1 MQMHAEKN
9 GKIWRV
15 VLSHKLI
22 DQVREQSKKNDR
34 FLLNT
39 PLLMNKPR
47 KIHRVNNSEC
57 FPESILKLHSADR

>member
-1 MQMHAEKN
+1 MQMYAEKR

-22 DQVREQSKKNDR
+22 DQVREQLNKNNR
-34 FLLNT
+34 SLLNT
-39 PLLMNKPR
+39 PLLINKPR
-47 KIHRVNNSEC
+47 KRHRVNNSEC